1 MMAVGLSVIALGAF
15 YVSSTQAVRIVRV
28 GKENVYASQLLQE
41 RMEAF
46 RAAPVWTDV
55 TTVAGISNLVAT
67 PTSSAANFPQV
78 TESYIVSTYY
88 PVPTPPAPA
97 PLRISRAPNG
107 TTTSAGATP
116 IPNSAIKVIIQ
127 ADWLGTNRVARS
139 RQLATIIS
147 KNGVK

>member
-1 MMAVGLSVIALGAF
+1 MAVGLSVLALGAF

-46 RAAPVWTDV
+46 RAAPAWTDI
-55 TTVAGISNLVAT
+55 TTAAGISTLVAT
-67 PTSSAANFPQV
+67 PTSTAANFPQV
-78 TESYIVSTYY
+78 TESYTVSTYY
-88 PVPTPPAPA
+88 PIPTAPAPS

-107 TTTSAGATP
+107 TFTSAGATP
-116 IPNSAIKVIIQ
+116 IPSSAIKVTIQ
-127 ADWLGTNRVARS
+127 ADWVGANRVARS
-139 RQLATIIS
+139 RQLSTIIC